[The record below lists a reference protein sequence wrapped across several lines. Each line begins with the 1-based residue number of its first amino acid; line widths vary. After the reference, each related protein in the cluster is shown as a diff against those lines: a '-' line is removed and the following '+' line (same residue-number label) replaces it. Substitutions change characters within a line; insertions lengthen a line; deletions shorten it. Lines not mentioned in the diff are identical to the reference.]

1 MSFPTDIG
9 VIDTMLGIPVS
20 GDNHEWYEAFK
31 PLLMDRES
39 REQFSFPAQ
48 YMFKDVPKA
57 DGVDDYVAYTVQQ
70 MDRHNIAVALTGVM
84 EGAGSPAIEAARR
97 FPGRFLFDYP
107 FNPNR
112 GMDEVRT
119 IRRLHAEIGLSSV
132 SVFPCG
138 LNPQVPIDDRKMY
151 PIYAACVELDLP
163 VFINVGVPGPRV
175 PMAVQHVDLLDPVC
189 WFFPELKIV
198 MRHGGEPWEDL
209 AVKLMLKYPNL
220 YYSTSAFAPKHYP
233 RAIIDYAN
241 SRGAEKIIY
250 AGYFPA
256 GLSLDRIFRE
266 LPDVPFKPEVW
277 PKFLRDNAARVLK
290 IEGRKAGGA
299 PL

>member
-1 MSFPTDIG
+1 MTFPNDIR
-9 VIDTMLGIPVS
+9 VVDTLLGIPVS
-20 GDNHEWYEAFK
+20 ETNTEWYEAFK

-57 DGVDDYVAYTVQQ
+57 AGVDDYIAYTVQQ
-70 MDRHNIAVALTGVM
+70 MDRHNIAVALTGVD
-84 EGAGSPAIEAARR
+84 EGAPALEAARR
-97 FPGRFLFDYP
+97 FAGRFAFDLP
-107 FNPNR
+107 LNPNR
-112 GMDEVRT
+112 GMDEVRK
-119 IRRLHAEIGLSSV
+119 IRRLHAEFGLRSV

-151 PIYAACVELDLP
+151 PIYATCVELNLP
-163 VFINVGVPGPRV
+163 IFVNVGVPGPRV
-175 PMAVQHVDLLDPVC
+175 PMAPQHMERVDEVC
-189 WFFPELKIV
+189 WFFPDLVFV
-198 MRHGGEPWEDL
+198 MRHGAEPWQDL

-233 RAIIDYAN
+233 KAIVDYAN
-241 SRGAEKIIY
+241 TRGADKVIY

-266 LPDVPFKPEVW
+266 LAEVPFKDAVW

-290 IEGRKAGGA
+290 LDPETIA
-299 PL
+299 